1 MGKRVDWEEGR
12 GGGKGGKRRVEWGDG
27 EKGGLGR
34 GGVEGKMEWE
44 GRERGEWE
52 GRMVNVTLLQRRD
65 SIKEDIQAPR

>member
-1 MGKRVDWEEGR
+1 M
-12 GGGKGGKRRVEWGDG
+12 EWGDG

-65 SIKEDIQAPR
+65 SIKEDIQVLR